1 MKLKKLVSF
10 LKGLILSQQ
19 QQYVVF
25 HMALAQII
33 LKKGFQMSISESGR
47 TVYRKEHL
55 VFEIDDTKGTFTL
68 YDLDRKFGFLTL
80 ADQPS
85 LNNKNHV
92 ACVLRG
98 LSDDKVFL
106 SKGKYVTEYTAK
118 DSKAIRSLKHL
129 KNEIYIFLK
138 DYESWVN
145 LCD

>member
-1 MKLKKLVSF
+1 MKLKKLASF
-10 LKGLILSQQ
+10 LKGLILTKD

-25 HMALAQII
+25 HMALAQIAI
-33 LKKGFQMSISESGR
+33 KKGFQMSISESAR
-47 TVYRKEHL
+47 TVYRKEQL
-55 VFEIDDTKGTFTL
+55 VLEIDDTKGTFTL

-92 ACVLRG
+92 ACILRG

-106 SKGKYVTEYTAK
+106 SKGKYVTEYTTK
-118 DSKAIRSLKHL
+118 DTKAIKSIKHL
-129 KNEIYIFLK
+129 KKEVYVFLK